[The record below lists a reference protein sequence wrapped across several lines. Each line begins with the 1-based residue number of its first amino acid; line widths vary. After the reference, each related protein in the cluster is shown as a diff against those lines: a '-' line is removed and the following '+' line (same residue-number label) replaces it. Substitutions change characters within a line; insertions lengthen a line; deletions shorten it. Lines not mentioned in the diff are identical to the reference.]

1 MTKITKFGIIC
12 NMVAEMCHNL
22 AQAQR
27 DSKTY
32 EETRNHEYYH
42 RAKGLGFC
50 LISMG
55 IDYSFMTK
63 FRNGRTYFIG
73 VSISDMTKGAPAFAD
88 MAYHVLPLGIREEY
102 SVLFGDFVEQC
113 EINGY
118 DYISMKKEIR
128 KIYGCK

>member
-1 MTKITKFGIIC
+1 MTKMTKMGIIC

-22 AQAQR
+22 SQAQR

-32 EETRNHEYYH
+32 EESKNHEYYH

-55 IDYSFMTK
+55 IDYKIMTT
-63 FRNGRTYFIG
+63 FRSGRTYFIG
-73 VSISDMTKGAPAFAD
+73 VSISDMTKGSPAFSD
-88 MAYHVLPLGIREEY
+88 MAYSVFPLGVREDY
-102 SVLFGDFVEQC
+102 SVLFSDFVEQC
-113 EINGY
+113 EVNEY
-118 DYISMKKEIR
+118 DYVAMKKEIR